1 MGRRGKPRAIGRKG
15 AQRRVRPLHQ
25 VRRSPIVKS
34 VHWHNVLYVA
44 MGECDR
50 KPLIKLKAHLRVCLF
65 LCKLIYN
72 VYFIDYKTFLK
83 GIFLIIL
90 GMCDILIICLSGLE

>member
-1 MGRRGKPRAIGRKG
+1 M
-15 AQRRVRPLHQ
+15 H
-25 VRRSPIVKS
+25 
-34 VHWHNVLYVA
+34 
-44 MGECDR
+44 E